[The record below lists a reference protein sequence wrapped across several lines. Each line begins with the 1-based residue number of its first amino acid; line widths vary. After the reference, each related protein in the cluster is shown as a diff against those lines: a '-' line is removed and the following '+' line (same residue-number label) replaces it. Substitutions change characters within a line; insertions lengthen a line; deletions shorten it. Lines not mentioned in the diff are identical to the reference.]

1 MSLNFYT
8 VFWREMLVFR
18 RTFVKF
24 FTSRL
29 VNPLLYLVAFGWGLG
44 RGVKINN
51 GGSYLEFVVPG
62 IIALSAMNTSFN
74 AVGVSLNMSRLY
86 HKTLEEYLI
95 APISAS
101 AFVLGKVLAGTVR
114 GMLASL
120 LILGLAFLFKA
131 RLIVSGWFFLVVFLT
146 CFLFAALG
154 VVAAMIINSH
164 EDMSNFTTFVILPMS
179 FLCGTF
185 FSPNTLPKFVYYIV
199 EALPL
204 THASYALRILA
215 RGGPVPLFSLAVL
228 LGYTIILFLASVAV
242 VKRIR
247 E

>member
-1 MSLNFYT
+1 MIEIDFYT
-8 VFWREMLVFR
+8 VLWREMVVFR

-24 FTSRL
+24 FASRL
-29 VNPLLYLVAFGWGLG
+29 VSPLLYLVAFGWGLG
-44 RGVKINN
+44 RGIKMN
-51 GGSYLEFVVPG
+51 GGNYLEFVVPG

-95 APISAS
+95 APISAG

-114 GMLASL
+114 GLVASL
-120 LILGLAFLFKA
+120 IILALAFVFGAHLV
-131 RLIVSGWFFLVVFLT
+131 INGWFILVVVLT

-154 VVAAMIINSH
+154 LVAAMTINSH
-164 EDMSNFTTFVILPMS
+164 EDMSNFATFVILPMS

-185 FSPNTLPKFVYYIV
+185 FSPDRLPRAIVYII

-204 THASYALRILA
+204 THSSYALRALA
-215 RGGPVPLFSLAVL
+215 RGGGLMSLSLAVL
-228 LGYTIILFLASVAV
+228 AAYAVVLFLAGVVV
-242 VKRIR
+242 VKKVR
-247 E
+247 